1 MLKAWHIV
9 AMSFIMYEFVFYLRG
24 VTTINY
30 LLTLFAEK
38 PRHYRVIEG
47 ILRGRR
53 TVAILF
59 WGQQYGILDWLRAA
73 PHLTR
78 EHFDQ
83 QLKTY
88 AKQGLLVVDAQ
99 QATAKLS
106 QQGRAKVRDFK
117 RQHYWPHYGRW
128 SWTGDNPLLPLRLW
142 LGVQAVSQLAHHH
155 YRYVP
160 ITNSPSELGV
170 VHAWLKQPLEQLCHG
185 VYQEVF
191 NWGNELARTDMRLA
205 TLLVYQLPG
214 FGQIGWTD
222 QDALQRLEVLPMEL
236 PVMQRDLWAGV
247 GRMILQDDGPLAHL
261 CRSLVPASPLNF
273 TTSQTLKLFQ
283 QGITVETIAKR
294 RRLKVS
300 TIREHL
306 LQAAILVP
314 GCVNLQQLLGEKLIQ
329 QLSHQYAGP
338 VDHWRF
344 QAVSGQDNAA
354 AFFEFRAYQ
363 ILKSGEER
371 V

>member
-1 MLKAWHIV
+1 
-9 AMSFIMYEFVFYLRG
+9 MSFIIYEFIEYARE

-30 LLTLFAEK
+30 LLTLFAEE

-59 WGQQYGILDWLRAA
+59 WGQQYGILNWLRAA

-83 QLKTY
+83 QLRAFT
-88 AKQGLLVVDAQ
+88 KQGLLIVDNQ
-99 QATAKLS
+99 KSTAKLS
-106 QQGRAKVRDFK
+106 QQGINKIHDFK
-117 RQHYWPHYGRW
+117 EQHYWPYFGRW

-160 ITNSPSELGV
+160 ITNSPSELTV
-170 VHAWLKQPLEQLCHG
+170 VHSWLKQPLDQLCHG
-185 VYQEVF
+185 TYRELLD
-191 NWGNELARTDMRLA
+191 WGNELANIDSRLA
-205 TLLVYQLPG
+205 MLLVYQLPG
-214 FGQIGWTD
+214 FGQTGWTD
-222 QDALQRLEVLPMEL
+222 QDAIQRLELLPMEL
-236 PVMQRDLWAGV
+236 PVIQRDLWAGI
-247 GRMILQDDGPLAHL
+247 GRMILQDDGPLANL
-261 CRSLVPASPLNF
+261 CRPLIPNSPLNC
-273 TTSQTLKLFQ
+273 TTQKTLQLFQ
-283 QGITVETIAKR
+283 QGLSVEKIAKR
-294 RRLKVS
+294 RRLKIS

-306 LQAAILVP
+306 LQAAILMP
-314 GCVNLQQLLGEKLIQ
+314 GCVDLQHLLGEKLIH
-329 QLSHQYAGP
+329 QLKHRYSGP
-338 VDHWRF
+338 VAQWRF
-344 QAVSGQDNAA
+344 QAVPGQDNAA

-363 ILKSGEER
+363 ILKSGEKR